1 MKILI
6 ISSNLIGDTLLSTG
20 VIKNLSI
27 KYPSARFTIV
37 IGPTAKSIFKN
48 FKLAEKII
56 TIKKK
61 KYNMHWINILFR
73 CFGNKWDIIVDF
85 RSSLLSYF
93 LLHKTKYIFKKN
105 NISNQIQQ
113 LSDFFKFDCSHL
125 FIETSKNEEEIAEK
139 NITKN
144 FDYFVIFPGGNW
156 KPKIWSPANYNKLIK
171 TIILNNNNIKFI
183 LVGSNKEESIYFNE
197 VTKDIDNSKIINLFG
212 YSITQTAAYMKRS
225 TMLIGN
231 DSGLTHLASA
241 SKLKSIV
248 LFGPTNDLVYG
259 PLNKLSQVIR
269 TKDSF
274 NYFKTINIDKTKSYM
289 DSISVEEVYN
299 VLKAGGYCE

>member
-27 KYPSARFTIV
+27 KYPNARFTIV

-48 FKLAEKII
+48 FKLVEKII

-73 CFGNKWDIIVDF
+73 CFGKKWDIVVDF

-93 LLHKTKYIFKKN
+93 LPHATKYIFKKN

-113 LSDFFKFDCSHL
+113 LSDFFRFDCSHL
-125 FIETSKNEEEIAEK
+125 FIETSKNEEEIVEN
-139 NITKN
+139 NISKN

-156 KPKIWSPANYNKLIK
+156 RPKIWSPANYNKLIK
-171 TIILNNNNIKFI
+171 TIIQNNGNIKFI
-183 LVGSNKEESIYFNE
+183 LVGSNIEESIYFNE
-197 VTKDIDNSKIINLFG
+197 VTKGIDQSKIINLFG
-212 YSITQTAAYMKRS
+212 CSITQTAAYMKKS
-225 TMLIGN
+225 TILIGN

-259 PLNKLSQVIR
+259 PFNKLSQVIR
-269 TKDSF
+269 TKDSY

-289 DSISVEEVYN
+289 DSISVEEVYD
-299 VLKAGGYCE
+299 VLKVGGHCE